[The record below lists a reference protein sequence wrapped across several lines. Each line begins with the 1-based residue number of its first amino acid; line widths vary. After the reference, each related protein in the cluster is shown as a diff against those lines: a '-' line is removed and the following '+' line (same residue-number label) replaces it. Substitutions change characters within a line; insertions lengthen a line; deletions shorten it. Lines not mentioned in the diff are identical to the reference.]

1 MRVVLGDYLQYCH
14 DEIFLWARPREPSE
28 ELTVIVS
35 IDFLFLSSAYV
46 SFALDF
52 LFHSTVNLLYYKY

>member
-52 LFHSTVNLLYYKY
+52 LFPFNS